1 QPARVTVVVRVRPPE
16 SGSGGN
22 SATTSGQQH
31 DVVVFP
37 AVGSQNTIVV
47 DRDGAEARCVYG
59 DMRDSFSGP
68 NSFSGQPGSASGGG
82 GNGNTSGPTFTFD
95 RVFWSMQAGSKG
107 RERQGS
113 LSRSPAPYAS
123 QNCVFEGIGQGV
135 VESCLAGFNTCLF
148 AYGQTGSGKTFTMM
162 GAGPSGPAAAKA
174 IEATAIEI
182 TEQQVRAVTPP
193 PPPVEMMALKPQQQ
207 ASDEAVAESDTQEA
221 TVSKHPSD
229 SDSNISN
236 DGGTS
241 TSNATTSEGTS
252 GIRPRPIVT
261 GAQLSNNSNSG
272 GSGSSDSSGKTRNK
286 NKNNSSTTTNS
297 TSEGSSGVSTD
308 GPGGTG
314 GANRGVIPRICDF
327 LFERAEAVT
336 AEANATVVTGGPEAI
351 GEVEGS
357 TRAGNSAINSS
368 AGVLGKQSGVSTRWT
383 FSVSF
388 TEIYMERVRDLL
400 DTSGRANQNL
410 KARTNGQENDAAQEY
425 VREHPTKG
433 PFVEGVVTA
442 TVTTARETERLLVEG
457 QARRAVA
464 GTNMNET
471 SSRSH
476 AIFTIVAT
484 KVERDLQTGAE
495 GFTTSKV
502 NLVDLAGSENANT
515 AGSAG
520 TRLKE
525 GAAINKSLLTLG
537 RVIKALVDASTEGR
551 PRVIPSS
558 SPRKSEQRF
567 SGNAGVDESLPDP
580 LPLLTVKKFSSNRS
594 LLNTPSPVHGLAPS
608 PAAAAAAA
616 AAASLA
622 AVNGEGSVAGHSRVS
637 SIDGVGKNDDGSGRH
652 SRIPS
657 GGGDGRGRGRGPR
670 ISRRRSSGSMQD
682 HRYQQQILSPPSS
695 PPPRS
700 PFASPPLSPCT
711 SPPTSPRSSIG
722 PAGSSPRVPR
732 RDGGGDGGGGGLRQ
746 SIGGGGRVPYRESV
760 LTFLLKDSLGGN
772 SHTTMIATIR
782 PGVRFLEETMSTLR
796 YADQAKSIVNSVK
809 VNEDPFARTVRRLQE
824 EISALKRELASSR
837 RQESL
842 ARAQADG
849 LKREIDLLQV
859 VDATLIASIK
869 RHDNNTGHGVTSKVP
884 QSLEGC
890 GESSNNNNID
900 GRDGNIGIESTFG
913 DVTPQLTPMPPP
925 DGAGEPR
932 FEEEEVKNA
941 SPASTLSN
949 SNHEEESEE
958 QQEGNAGGTTGI
970 PREGGDEGKAVW
982 AIRKNNETDEASPTS
997 AVKMLRKGQG
1007 GAFAPAGGEGGGEGE
1022 RGGERADGGEWNEE
1036 ETKLLVGVVQEEE
1049 HDTGSGSGGLEGSVG
1064 ANERTSGT
1072 VENAGPCL
1080 VERHPRRNA
1089 GSNSSDVP
1097 DNCATTADAATV
1109 TSMERMASERRRV
1122 NEMGQGTSISERDK
1136 MNGIDAEQKRE
1147 QDVDIRDGETPLVD
1161 SNHRPGS
1168 MVTNTAVEEGDGNRY
1183 HSRSDSDDRVPG
1195 AEPSSGPNIEA
1206 AEAEKDM
1213 SPEKQRKNDP
1223 EEGAV
1228 RVLSDHTDAAD
1239 GIDAVATSKE
1249 AGERANDDYQGRDT
1263 VESSLGD
1270 KVGTND
1276 EGSSRVGNDGGARLP
1291 MVLDLNKAVA
1301 VGGEGRVEKSG
1312 KYGVMPVWSNFGAN
1326 DNRTTMV
1333 ALLAVVLLLDHKKSG
1348 NFFDEILRQHNVRGG
1363 ADSTTSTTTDVNSAN
1378 GSGEWAP
1385 DKRADST
1392 TAENAGAGAQVASST
1407 AATAAAAASFVA
1419 TTAADYAA
1427 RHAAA
1432 ISAGEMRSQADFI
1445 GGDNIEVDTS
1455 QEVHKGER
1463 PSAAGHGIETTQPRV
1478 ITSSHSLP
1486 SEMTPPAPD
1495 GSLPDSRSGGSER
1508 VEEKKDRP
1516 RQGTAKQGGN
1526 SRNGDGPT
1534 INTRHSRLRRKTT
1547 SDVIGGNEKLE
1558 TAEELKDQT
1567 FGHFQQTRLFE
1578 TSGFL
1583 LGQSWPPLPTPP
1595 PPAPSMAT
1603 PTASTDINAHEN
1615 NEEWCRRWYI
1625 LQRGKLTAFSGWGG
1639 NHTCVGKMA
1648 LKGCSVEDA
1657 PEKVPEGAPFA
1668 FRVRAQQC
1676 ARNDDSPGASWTLQA
1691 STRQEKSR
1699 WMNAIRG
1706 AADREMDDV
1715 SSLGSPL
1722 NADDPSF
1729 VDADSGRSGG
1739 GYGKEGDASNSSS
1752 GAEQHRILDMFRMS
1766 ATAQRGFRESDSDSG
1781 DSRNSVTKSAG
1792 EGVDGKPGATRGSE
1806 KRAAGGVGLTDGGG
1820 ELELQSSTGM
1830 VDAPVEDAEAA
1841 SIRERSEE
1849 WGQEGRSKSCV
1860 FQ

>member
-16 SGSGGN
+16 SGGGGN
-22 SATTSGQQH
+22 SAATSDQQH

-47 DRDGAEARCVYG
+47 DRDGAEARRMKG
-59 DMRDSFSGP
+59 DLRDSSPGP

-113 LSRSPAPYAS
+113 LGRSPAPYAS
-123 QNCVFEGIGQGV
+123 QNCVFDGIGQGV

-174 IEATAIEI
+174 IEATAIET

-193 PPPVEMMALKPQQQ
+193 RPPVEVMALKSMQQ
-207 ASDEAVAESDTQEA
+207 ASDAGVAESDTQGA
-221 TVSKHPSD
+221 TLSKLPSD

-272 GSGSSDSSGKTRNK
+272 GGSSSDSSGKTKNK
-286 NKNNSSTTTNS
+286 NKNNSSITTNS

-308 GPGGTG
+308 GPGGTD

-336 AEANATVVTGGPEAI
+336 AEANATAGAVTGGPEAI

-357 TRAGNSAINSS
+357 TRAGNSAVNSS

-400 DTSGRANQNL
+400 DISGRANQNL
-410 KARTNGQENDAAQEY
+410 KARTNGQEND

-558 SPRKSEQRF
+558 SPRKSEQRL

-580 LPLLTVKKFSSNRS
+580 LPLLTVKKVSSNRS
-594 LLNTPSPVHGLAPS
+594 LLKTPSPVHGPAPS
-608 PAAAAAAA
+608 PAAAAA

-622 AVNGEGSVAGHSRVS
+622 AVNGEGSVTGHSRVS
-637 SIDGVGKNDDGSGRH
+637 SIDGAGKNDDGSGRH

-682 HRYQQQILSPPSS
+682 HRYQQQTPSPPSS
-695 PPPRS
+695 SPPRS

-772 SHTTMIATIR
+772 SRTTMIATIR

-824 EISALKRELASSR
+824 EIAALKRELASSR

-842 ARAQADG
+842 ARAQVDG

-869 RHDNNTGHGVTSKVP
+869 RHDNNAGHGVTSKVP

-890 GESSNNNNID
+890 GESRNKNSID
-900 GRDGNIGIESTFG
+900 GRDGNVGIESTFG
-913 DVTPQLTPMPPP
+913 DVTPQLTPLPPP
-925 DGAGEPR
+925 DGAGAPR
-932 FEEEEVKNA
+932 FEEEEENNG
-941 SPASTLSN
+941 SPASALSN
-949 SNHEEESEE
+949 SNCEGASEEE
-958 QQEGNAGGTTGI
+958 QTGNVGGT
-970 PREGGDEGKAVW
+970 
-982 AIRKNNETDEASPTS
+982 
-997 AVKMLRKGQG
+997 
-1007 GAFAPAGGEGGGEGE
+1007 
-1022 RGGERADGGEWNEE
+1022 DG
-1036 ETKLLVGVVQEEE
+1036 
-1049 HDTGSGSGGLEGSVG
+1049 
-1064 ANERTSGT
+1064 
-1072 VENAGPCL
+1072 
-1080 VERHPRRNA
+1080 
-1089 GSNSSDVP
+1089 
-1097 DNCATTADAATV
+1097 
-1109 TSMERMASERRRV
+1109 
-1122 NEMGQGTSISERDK
+1122 
-1136 MNGIDAEQKRE
+1136 
-1147 QDVDIRDGETPLVD
+1147 
-1161 SNHRPGS
+1161 
-1168 MVTNTAVEEGDGNRY
+1168 
-1183 HSRSDSDDRVPG
+1183 
-1195 AEPSSGPNIEA
+1195 
-1206 AEAEKDM
+1206 
-1213 SPEKQRKNDP
+1213 
-1223 EEGAV
+1223 
-1228 RVLSDHTDAAD
+1228 
-1239 GIDAVATSKE
+1239 
-1249 AGERANDDYQGRDT
+1249 
-1263 VESSLGD
+1263 
-1270 KVGTND
+1270 
-1276 EGSSRVGNDGGARLP
+1276 
-1291 MVLDLNKAVA
+1291 
-1301 VGGEGRVEKSG
+1301 
-1312 KYGVMPVWSNFGAN
+1312 
-1326 DNRTTMV
+1326 
-1333 ALLAVVLLLDHKKSG
+1333 
-1348 NFFDEILRQHNVRGG
+1348 
-1363 ADSTTSTTTDVNSAN
+1363 
-1378 GSGEWAP
+1378 
-1385 DKRADST
+1385 
-1392 TAENAGAGAQVASST
+1392 
-1407 AATAAAAASFVA
+1407 
-1419 TTAADYAA
+1419 
-1427 RHAAA
+1427 
-1432 ISAGEMRSQADFI
+1432 
-1445 GGDNIEVDTS
+1445 
-1455 QEVHKGER
+1455 
-1463 PSAAGHGIETTQPRV
+1463 
-1478 ITSSHSLP
+1478 
-1486 SEMTPPAPD
+1486 
-1495 GSLPDSRSGGSER
+1495 
-1508 VEEKKDRP
+1508 
-1516 RQGTAKQGGN
+1516 
-1526 SRNGDGPT
+1526 
-1534 INTRHSRLRRKTT
+1534 
-1547 SDVIGGNEKLE
+1547 
-1558 TAEELKDQT
+1558 
-1567 FGHFQQTRLFE
+1567 
-1578 TSGFL
+1578 
-1583 LGQSWPPLPTPP
+1583 
-1595 PPAPSMAT
+1595 
-1603 PTASTDINAHEN
+1603 
-1615 NEEWCRRWYI
+1615 
-1625 LQRGKLTAFSGWGG
+1625 
-1639 NHTCVGKMA
+1639 
-1648 LKGCSVEDA
+1648 
-1657 PEKVPEGAPFA
+1657 
-1668 FRVRAQQC
+1668 
-1676 ARNDDSPGASWTLQA
+1676 
-1691 STRQEKSR
+1691 
-1699 WMNAIRG
+1699 
-1706 AADREMDDV
+1706 
-1715 SSLGSPL
+1715 
-1722 NADDPSF
+1722 
-1729 VDADSGRSGG
+1729 
-1739 GYGKEGDASNSSS
+1739 
-1752 GAEQHRILDMFRMS
+1752 
-1766 ATAQRGFRESDSDSG
+1766 
-1781 DSRNSVTKSAG
+1781 
-1792 EGVDGKPGATRGSE
+1792 
-1806 KRAAGGVGLTDGGG
+1806 
-1820 ELELQSSTGM
+1820 
-1830 VDAPVEDAEAA
+1830 
-1841 SIRERSEE
+1841 
-1849 WGQEGRSKSCV
+1849 
-1860 FQ
+1860 